1 MADRSVCR
9 GGWRATGGSWRTP
22 PDLMSPEMRVSPLKR
37 RRLLIAA
44 TIPEQVSTSFMPH
57 LAAFMAAGWDVHVV
71 CAPGEWPAGPQPP
84 TGVVVHRIS
93 MAREVRPLADAQ
105 SLVKMLALMRQ
116 VRPDVVIG
124 GSPKGALLSMVA
136 ARMMRVPRRVY
147 LCRGARWETAT
158 GRGRQVLLAA
168 ERVTARAATE
178 TVAVSLSL
186 AEVLVADGVT
196 TRPARVFGRGGD
208 RGVDLTVFQP
218 SDTLMRTGTE
228 GAGGGDLSAETADSV
243 VRNSPVLGFIGRLAA
258 DKGVSTVVAAFDAVR
273 ELYPDAR
280 LWLAGIP
287 DPTDPLPVELTAR
300 LAHDPAI
307 STLGWTQQVPDLLRD
322 CDVLVFPSAREGLPN
337 AVLEAA
343 ASGVPTVGWDVT
355 GVRDAIDDGL
365 TGRLVPPG
373 DKAGFIAAVQEVL
386 AAGREAYAETCRDWA
401 TSFDQR
407 RLTKAWC
414 DFLVE

>member
-1 MADRSVCR
+1 
-9 GGWRATGGSWRTP
+9 
-22 PDLMSPEMRVSPLKR
+22 MRVSPLRR

-44 TIPEQVSTSFMPH
+44 TIPEQVSTSFLPH
-57 LAAFMAAGWDVHVV
+57 LAAFMEAGWDVHVV
-71 CAPGEWPAGPQPP
+71 CAPGDWPTEPP
-84 TGVVVHRIS
+84 PSGAVVHRIP
-93 MAREVRPLADAQ
+93 MARDVRPVADAE
-105 SLVKMLALMRQ
+105 SLVKMLALIRQ

-136 ARMMRVPRRVY
+136 ARLLRVPRRVY

-158 GRGRQVLLAA
+158 GRGRRVLLAA

-208 RGVDLTVFQP
+208 RGVDLEVFY
-218 SDTLMRTGTE
+218 
-228 GAGGGDLSAETADSV
+228 SADALAVSRDGVIGSA
-243 VRNSPVLGFIGRLAA
+243 PVLGFIGRLAA

-273 ELYPDAR
+273 GLYPDAR

-287 DPTDPLPVELTAR
+287 DPTDPLPTQLTAR
-300 LAHDPAI
+300 LADDPAI
-307 STLGWTQQVPDLLRD
+307 STLGWTQRVPELLRD

-343 ASGVPTVGWDVT
+343 ASGVPAVGWEVT
-355 GVRDAIDDGL
+355 GVRDAIDDGV

-373 DKAGFIAAVQEVL
+373 DKAGFITAVLQVL
-386 AAGREAYAETCRDWA
+386 AADREAYSDACRDWA
-401 TSFDQR
+401 TNFDQR
-407 RLTKAWC
+407 RLTEAWC
-414 DFLVE
+414 GYLAE

>member
-1 MADRSVCR
+1 M
-9 GGWRATGGSWRTP
+9 
-22 PDLMSPEMRVSPLKR
+22 
-37 RRLLIAA
+37 
-44 TIPEQVSTSFMPH
+44 
-57 LAAFMAAGWDVHVV
+57 
-71 CAPGEWPAGPQPP
+71 
-84 TGVVVHRIS
+84 
-93 MAREVRPLADAQ
+93 
-105 SLVKMLALMRQ
+105 
-116 VRPDVVIG
+116 
-124 GSPKGALLSMVA
+124 
-136 ARMMRVPRRVY
+136 
-147 LCRGARWETAT
+147 
-158 GRGRQVLLAA
+158 LLAA

-208 RGVDLTVFQP
+208 RGVDLGEFCPTDAVA
-218 SDTLMRTGTE
+218 
-228 GAGGGDLSAETADSV
+228 AGQGGVIGST
-243 VRNSPVLGFIGRLAA
+243 PVLGFIGRLAA

-273 ELYPDAR
+273 GLYPDAR

-287 DPTDPLPVELTAR
+287 DPTDPLPTQLTAR
-300 LAHDPAI
+300 LADDPAI
-307 STLGWTQQVPDLLRD
+307 SALGWTQQVPDLLRE

>member
-71 CAPGEWPAGPQPP
+71 CAPGDWPAGPQPP
-84 TGVVVHRIS
+84 TGVVVHRIP

-186 AEVLVADGVT
+186 AEVLLADGVT
-196 TRPARVFGRGGD
+196 TRPVRVFGRGGD

-228 GAGGGDLSAETADSV
+228 GAGGGDLSAQAADSV

-273 ELYPDAR
+273 EQYPDAR

-287 DPTDPLPVELTAR
+287 DPTDPLPAELTAR
-300 LAHDPAI
+300 LADDPAI
-307 STLGWTQQVPDLLRD
+307 SALGWTQQVPELLRE

-343 ASGVPTVGWDVT
+343 ASGVPTVAWDVT
-355 GVRDAIDDGL
+355 GVRDAVDDGV
-365 TGRLVPPG
+365 TGRLVAPG
-373 DKAGFIAAVQEVL
+373 DEEGFVAAVLGVL
-386 AAGREAYAETCRDWA
+386 AEGRGAFVETCPAWA
-401 TSFDQR
+401 EQFDQQAR
-407 RLTKAWC
+407 TKMWC
-414 DFLVE
+414 DFLAE